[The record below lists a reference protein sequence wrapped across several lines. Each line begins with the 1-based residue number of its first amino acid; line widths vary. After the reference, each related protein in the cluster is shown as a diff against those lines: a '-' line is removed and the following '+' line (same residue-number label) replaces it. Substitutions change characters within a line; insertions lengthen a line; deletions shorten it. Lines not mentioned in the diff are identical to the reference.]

1 MQFAHAPCKPRRSAR
16 MPSSSRRPCVTS
28 TATAAGRNK
37 VCHAAQSNEHSMSRH
52 ASQVAEVRESMGM
65 RCILVLLACLAQH
78 CPITIGHNGCV
89 DHVMHAGK
97 SWHLLDLQ
105 GAGTMLD
112 CHRLEFVV
120 TPVVTRPE
128 GVSRASSAYAAC
140 WHECTRN
147 LGIVNKDCRAET
159 SETAAAINTQS
170 LQNGHR

>member
-1 MQFAHAPCKPRRSAR
+1 
-16 MPSSSRRPCVTS
+16 
-28 TATAAGRNK
+28 
-37 VCHAAQSNEHSMSRH
+37 
-52 ASQVAEVRESMGM
+52 MGM
-65 RCILVLLACLAQH
+65 RCILVLLAYLAQH

-120 TPVVTRPE
+120 TPVVTRPG